1 MEAAAVLQSVRS
13 FPEVDRV
20 DTDEIYPTL
29 SLTERQLG
37 HWQESLSVVAEGWAR
52 MDLREAALDR
62 GVIVWHMHALNGEI
76 EKISL
81 RRGRLLA
88 AQATALATVDLVESA
103 KAMVSAMSLAPNDG
117 VISRLAEVRSR
128 LRFDVA

>member
-1 MEAAAVLQSVRS
+1 MDCVDTHSQRLTTPPLRSLDSQVRS

-81 RRGRLLA
+81 RRGECS
-88 AQATALATVDLVESA
+88 VNV
-103 KAMVSAMSLAPNDG
+103 P
-117 VISRLAEVRSR
+117 
-128 LRFDVA
+128 